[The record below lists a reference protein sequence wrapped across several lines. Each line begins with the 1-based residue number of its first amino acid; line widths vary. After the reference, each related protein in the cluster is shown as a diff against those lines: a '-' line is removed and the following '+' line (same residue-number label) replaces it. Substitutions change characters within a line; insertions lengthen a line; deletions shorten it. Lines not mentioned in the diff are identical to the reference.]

1 MKKIIISIVIIVGL
15 GVAVYAFQQGTGG
28 NPSPTVSPSVSVSVS
43 PSVSATPT
51 ASPTTSPTVSPTKT
65 ATPTA
70 VSTIKTFTVVGKSF
84 SFTPAEMTVN
94 KGDTVK
100 IIFQNSGG
108 SHNWKIDE
116 FNASTKVIS
125 SGQTETIQFVADK
138 TGTFEYYCSV
148 GTHRQMGMR
157 GNLIVK

>member
-1 MKKIIISIVIIVGL
+1 MKKIIISVAIIVGL
-15 GVAVYAFQQGTGG
+15 GVAVYAFQRGTGG

-51 ASPTTSPTVSPTKT
+51 ASPTTSPVATSPK
-65 ATPTA
+65 ATP
-70 VSTIKTFTVVGKSF
+70 VSSVKTFTVVGKSF

-100 IIFQNSGG
+100 IIFQNTGG
-108 SHNWKIDE
+108 SHDWRIDE
-116 FNASTKVIS
+116 FNAQTKVIS
-125 SGQTETIQFVADK
+125 NGQTETIQFVADK
-138 TGTFEYYCSV
+138 KGTFEYYCSV
-148 GTHRQMGMR
+148 GTHRQLGMK